1 MTVRAADAAGNDQGQ
16 GAGPGAGAAGTTAP
30 GAAQESMTP
39 FDEIYDRPDPRA
51 FFGAFRPL
59 GYRTP
64 HHAQQIHRRL
74 VATGVCATESGAVL
88 DICCSYGINA
98 ALLNHDLT
106 LDDLYDHYTS
116 PRASAMT
123 TGELASWDR
132 EFYRSRRRP
141 DAVPVFGLD
150 AAPNAVA
157 YAREVGLLDEAFG
170 ENLEVAPPSAALLR
184 AARRVRLITVTGGAS
199 FLSSRTFR
207 PLLEAADTPVWVASL
222 VLRTGSYRPI
232 AECLESFGLVTEK
245 AAPHTFVQRRF
256 TGPEERQFAVE
267 SVIAAGEDPRGRETD
282 GHFHTAAHLS
292 RPAQDTVSFPV
303 TGLVQ
308 PS

>member
-1 MTVRAADAAGNDQGQ
+1 MTVQTSGEAGDDHEK
-16 GAGPGAGAAGTTAP
+16 GAGAEP
-30 GAAQESMTP
+30 GNAAAEAQESMTP

-51 FFGAFRPL
+51 FFRTFQQL

-74 VATGVCATESGAVL
+74 IATGVCAAEAGAVL
-88 DICCSYGINA
+88 DLCCSYGINA

-123 TGELASWDR
+123 TSELASWDR
-132 EFYRSRRRP
+132 DFYRSRRRP

-157 YAREVGLLDEAFG
+157 YARRVGLLDEAFG

-184 AARRVRLITVTGGAS
+184 AARRIRLITVTGGAS

-207 PLLEAADTPVWVASL
+207 PLLESAEAPVWVAAL
-222 VLRTGSYRPI
+222 VLRTSSYQPI
-232 AECLESFGLVTEK
+232 TECLDSFGLITEN
-245 AAPHTFVQRRF
+245 AAPLTFVQRRF
-256 TGPEERQFAVE
+256 TSPEEQQFAIE
-267 SVIAAGEDPRGRETD
+267 SVTAAGEDPRGKETD
-282 GHFHTAAHLS
+282 GHFHTAVQLS
-292 RPAQDTVSFPV
+292 RPAQDTVSHPL
-303 TGLVQ
+303 TGLVH
-308 PS
+308 PA

>member
-1 MTVRAADAAGNDQGQ
+1 MTVRASDGADSDHEKRAGAEAVDEVAAAG
-16 GAGPGAGAAGTTAP
+16 
-30 GAAQESMTP
+30 AQEAMTP

-74 VATGVCATESGAVL
+74 IATGVCAAGAGAVL

-106 LDDLYDHYTS
+106 LDELYDHYTS

-150 AAPNAVA
+150 AASNAVA

-170 ENLEVAPPSAALLR
+170 ENLELAPPSAALLR
-184 AARRVRLITVTGGAS
+184 AARHVRLITVTGGAS

-207 PLLEAADTPVWVASL
+207 PLLESAEAPVWVASL

-245 AAPHTFVQRRF
+245 AVPHTFVQRRF
-256 TGPEERQFAVE
+256 TGPKERHFAVE
-267 SVIAAGEDPRGRETD
+267 AVTATGEDPRGKETD

-292 RPAQDTVSFPV
+292 RPARDTLSYPV
-303 TGLVQ
+303 NSLVRA
-308 PS
+308 S